1 MPKKCI
7 KKVFN
12 EISFK
17 MKQAFNILL
26 LACFLL
32 GVAACGQ
39 KSEKEQPEIKEDTAA
54 KKLLQGIWLDGDDE
68 DDVAFRVKGDT
79 IYYPDSTSRPVYFYI
94 VGDTLVMKGA
104 NTSKYPIVHQA
115 AHIFQFKVQNGD
127 IVKLVKTDDQSY
139 LQQFS
144 HEQPVTLNQNTLVKR
159 DTVVNAG
166 NEKLHLYVQV
176 NPTTFKVYKSSYNDD
191 GVEVDN
197 VYHDN
202 IVNVNIYQ
210 GSRKIF
216 GRDFRK
222 EDFKGQVP
230 HEFLKQS
237 ILSDIVFRKVDADG
251 VHYKVVLA
259 MPDSSMSYQVEIIS
273 SLKGKLTIKK
283 S

>member
-1 MPKKCI
+1 
-7 KKVFN
+7 
-12 EISFK
+12 

-39 KSEKEQPEIKEDTAA
+39 KSEKKQPEIKEDTAA

-104 NTSKYPIVHQA
+104 NTSKYPIVNQA

-259 MPDSSMSYQVEIIS
+259 MPDSSMSYQVEIII
-273 SLKGKLTIKK
+273 SLKGKMTI
-283 S
+283 

>member
-39 KSEKEQPEIKEDTAA
+39 KSEKKQPEIKEDTAA

-104 NTSKYPIVHQA
+104 NTSKYPIVNQA
-115 AHIFQFKVQNGD
+115 EHIFQFKVQNGD
-127 IVKLVKTDDQSY
+127 IVKLVKTDDLSY

-144 HEQPVTLNQNTLVKR
+144 HEQPVTLNQNKLVKR

-259 MPDSSMSYQVEIIS
+259 MPDSSMSYQVEIII
-273 SLKGKLTIKK
+273 SLEGKMTIKK

>member
-1 MPKKCI
+1 MGRLIILSNI
-7 KKVFN
+7 KFN
-12 EISFK
+12 

-26 LACFLL
+26 LVCFLM

-39 KSEKEQPEIKEDTAA
+39 KSEKEQPEQKEDTTA
-54 KKLLQGIWLDGDDE
+54 KKLLQGIWLDGDGE
-68 DDVAFRVKGDT
+68 DDVVFRVKGDT
-79 IYYPDSTSRPVYFYI
+79 IYYPDSTSQPVYFYI

-104 NTSKYPIVHQA
+104 NLSKYPIMKQA

-127 IVKLVKTDDQSY
+127 IVKLVKTEDLSY

-144 HEQPVTLNQNTLVKR
+144 HEQPVTLNQNKLVKR

-166 NEKLHLYVQV
+166 DEKLHLYVQV
-176 NPTTFKVYKSSYNDD
+176 NPTTFKVYKSNYNDD

-202 IVNVNIYQ
+202 IVNLNIYQ

-222 EDFKGQVP
+222 EDFKEQVP

-251 VHYKVVLA
+251 VHYRVVLA
-259 MPDSSMSYQVEIIS
+259 MPDSSMSYQVEIIIS
-273 SLKGKLTIKK
+273 REGKMTIRK

>member
-39 KSEKEQPEIKEDTAA
+39 KSEKKQPEIKEDTAA

-104 NTSKYPIVHQA
+104 NTSKYPIVNQA
-115 AHIFQFKVQNGD
+115 AHTFQFKVQNGD

-259 MPDSSMSYQVEIIS
+259 MPDSSMSYQVEIII
-273 SLKGKLTIKK
+273 SLEGKMTIKK

>member
-1 MPKKCI
+1 
-7 KKVFN
+7 
-12 EISFK
+12 

-39 KSEKEQPEIKEDTAA
+39 KSETKQPEIKEDTAA

-104 NTSKYPIVHQA
+104 NTSKYPIVNQA

-259 MPDSSMSYQVEIIS
+259 MPDSSMSYQVEIII
-273 SLKGKLTIKK
+273 SLKGKMTIKK